1 MDRKILAGLL
11 AEEQDDRRMESER
24 RERVVADAA
33 WMKRVIE
40 EQLDLERER
49 EAEFEVLHR

>member
-1 MDRKILAGLL
+1 
-11 AEEQDDRRMESER
+11 MESER

-33 WMKRVIE
+33 WMKQVIE
-40 EQLDLERER
+40 EQLYLERER